1 MKPTG
6 NFKLSREAKSVL
18 ATIDNK
24 ERRAAVRKLFI
35 ESELEYEA
43 NKRKSAKSREKSDD

>member
-1 MKPTG
+1 MKPNE
-6 NFKLSREAKSVL
+6 NFKLSRSAKNVL

-24 ERRAAVRKLFI
+24 AKRAEVRKLFI
-35 ESELEYEA
+35 QSEMEYEA